1 MELFPDGTHV
11 RLRSRVH
18 GTYLHADED
27 GSGVSLRP
35 RGGGGA
41 VPSAAGVWRVH
52 RVLRDGIQYVLLHG
66 AAYGL
71 YLALS
76 TDEAAPPPKGCAG
89 SRVVQR
95 GFDHPELD
103 AVMWRPVPVADGGG
117 YVLLRHVYNGNL
129 RANGRFRF
137 WNNSGVSLDYYF
149 GTRSTM
155 RHWRV
160 ELVPPRPQGAPDLP
174 HPSRKQG
181 GRTGFLFLQHAKPE
195 ADRRRVIKH
204 LRSDEPLNFGQD
216 GVRFFSFYGRSV
228 YNLRTQMGIR
238 ANQGDVF
245 GTIMCVQAGLYGRL
259 TPLVNDLPHSDE
271 LMNIVMFTAGAPDAE
286 ALVYPD
292 VDAEEP

>member
-1 MELFPDGTHV
+1 M
-11 RLRSRVH
+11 
-18 GTYLHADED
+18 
-27 GSGVSLRP
+27 
-35 RGGGGA
+35 
-41 VPSAAGVWRVH
+41 H
-52 RVLRDGIQYVLLHG
+52 RVLRDGIHYVLLHG

-76 TDEAAPPPKGCAG
+76 TDEAAPPPQGCVG

-95 GFDHPELD
+95 GFDHPGLD

-174 HPSRKQG
+174 HPSRVSSPSFLPFSQQG
-181 GRTGFLFLQHAKPE
+181 IER
-195 ADRRRVIKH
+195 
-204 LRSDEPLNFGQD
+204 
-216 GVRFFSFYGRSV
+216 
-228 YNLRTQMGIR
+228 
-238 ANQGDVF
+238 
-245 GTIMCVQAGLYGRL
+245 
-259 TPLVNDLPHSDE
+259 
-271 LMNIVMFTAGAPDAE
+271 
-286 ALVYPD
+286 
-292 VDAEEP
+292 

>member
-1 MELFPDGTHV
+1 MELFPDGIHV

-27 GSGVSLRP
+27 G
-35 RGGGGA
+35 
-41 VPSAAGVWRVH
+41 RVH
-52 RVLRDGIQYVLLHG
+52 RVLRDGIHYVLLHG

-76 TDEAAPPPKGCAG
+76 TDEVAPPPQGFVG

-117 YVLLRHVYNGNL
+117 YITKSVHGNL
-129 RANGRFRF
+129 RANGRFCF
-137 WNNSGVSLDYYF
+137 WNNSGVILDYYF

-160 ELVPPRPQGAPDLP
+160 EVVPPRPQGAPDLP
-174 HPSRKQG
+174 HPTRKPG
-181 GRTGFLFLQHAKPE
+181 RRTGFLFLQHAEPE
-195 ADRRRVIKH
+195 ADRRRVIRH
-204 LRSDEPLNFGQD
+204 LRSDEPLNFGEPN
-216 GVRFFSFYGRSV
+216 VRFFSFYGRSV

-238 ANQGDVF
+238 ANQGNVF
-245 GTIMCVQAGLYGRL
+245 VTRMCVQGGLYGRL

-271 LMNIVMFTAGAPDAE
+271 LMNIVFFFLG

-292 VDAEEP
+292 VDAQGP